1 MINVLL
7 IFLVCSVIFYFYHKT
22 YVGIYV
28 YIISVFLA
36 PYCSIGS
43 LNFRIE
49 LLLTPILFVIF
60 LLRKRRVYITKIIL
74 LWLLIVIY
82 LFLVTFISNDYDLD
96 SEVSYTTG
104 FNFIR
109 YGFLMIIASNLK
121 TERISNIKM
130 LRLLL
135 LVSVPISLIGI
146 GQSIQNSYIISLTE
160 KFYSSV
166 NRPVFQGLMEEIS
179 KHSDYIFRS
188 IGVFEN
194 VSYYAAFL
202 LITTF
207 VSLEFI
213 LRFYKYNISLKERK
227 ILIGIFLLNVT
238 SGILCSSL
246 TYYGGVFFIFL
257 YFLVFDFK
265 VMFKYVILLVIAII
279 FLLLYLKIKY
289 SDTFSVYA
297 DNFNYLIDAFF
308 NGRKL
313 GQRYD
318 FNERSTGDLT
328 KIIYDNF
335 LLGSGFRSYK
345 NLGVNDSLY
354 LEFFYSAGLIGSILL
369 TIFGIWISKIIF
381 TVHYNNRYFFS
392 MILILF
398 LLSGLGCNSVSII
411 RFSEWFW
418 MFIGLLMIDL
428 KETKVSLFNPN

>member
-7 IFLVCSVIFYFYHKT
+7 LFLVCFVIFCFYYKT
-22 YVGIYV
+22 DVGIQV
-28 YIISVFLA
+28 YIFAVFLA
-36 PYCSIGS
+36 PYCSFGS
-43 LNFRIE
+43 VNFRIE
-49 LLLTPILFVIF
+49 LLLTSILFAIF
-60 LLRKRRVYITKIIL
+60 LLRKRKIYITKIIL
-74 LWLLIVIY
+74 LWVLIVIY
-82 LFLVTFISNDYDLD
+82 LFLVTYISNDYDLD
-96 SEVSYTTG
+96 SDVSYTTG
-104 FNFIR
+104 FNFAR

-121 TERISNIKM
+121 TDRIDIIKF

-135 LVSVPISLIGI
+135 IVSVPISLIGL
-146 GQSIQNSYIISLTE
+146 GQSIQNGFIINLTE

-213 LRFYKYNISLKERK
+213 IRFYKYNISLKERK
-227 ILIGIFLLNVT
+227 IVIAVFLLNVT

-246 TYYGGVFFIFL
+246 TYYGGLFFIFL

-265 VMFKYVILLVIAII
+265 IVVKYVILLVSALVL
-279 FLLLYLKIKY
+279 LLLYLRIRY
-289 SDTFSVYA
+289 SDTFSIYA

-335 LLGSGFRSYK
+335 ILGNGFRSYK

-369 TIFGIWISKIIF
+369 TIFSIWIFKIIF
-381 TVHYNNRYFFS
+381 TIHYDNRYFFS

-398 LLSGLGCNSVSII
+398 LLSGLGCNSVLII

-428 KETKVSLFNPN
+428 KGEKKILFIKN